1 MKTPT
6 GQPGPAEDQLER
18 GPLAAVAGVVAGLIR
33 EHWGRGPA
41 RSRAYWSGADALV
54 MLLDDT
60 HTPAERSLR
69 EGGRSAE
76 VLAIRRQLFAVTEK
90 QLRGAVGSATGRPV
104 RACLF
109 DAQLDPDVSA
119 LVFLLGPAPSGEPLG
134 QGLAEE
140 LRDATE
146 RARG

>member
-1 MKTPT
+1 MKTPP
-6 GQPGPAEDQLER
+6 GQPRPADDQLER

-33 EHWGRGPA
+33 ERWGRGPA

-54 MLLDDT
+54 VLLDDT

-69 EGGRSAE
+69 AAGRSAE
-76 VLAIRRQLFAVTEK
+76 VLALRRQLFAVTEE
-90 QLRGAVGSATGRPV
+90 QLRGAVDSATGRPV
-104 RACLF
+104 RAFLF

-119 LVFLLGPAPSGEPLG
+119 LVFLLGPAPDGEPLG
-134 QGLAEE
+134 PVLAKE
-140 LRDATE
+140 LHDATE